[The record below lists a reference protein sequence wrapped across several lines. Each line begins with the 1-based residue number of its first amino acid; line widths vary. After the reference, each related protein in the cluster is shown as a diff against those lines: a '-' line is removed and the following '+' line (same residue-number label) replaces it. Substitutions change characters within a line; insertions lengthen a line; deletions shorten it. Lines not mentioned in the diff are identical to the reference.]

1 MGAAVRAALQAGFCA
16 LVVFVVVLWF
26 GSVVLR
32 VWDYQLDHSYVQDV
46 AR

>member
-1 MGAAVRAALQAGFCA
+1 MSARRLELVGVALLVAAALVA
-16 LVVFVVVLWF
+16 F

-32 VWDYQLDHSYVQDV
+32 VWDYQLDHSYVQEV